1 MPYAALIDACVLYNF
16 STRDILLRIAERG
29 LFRPVWSIEIL
40 DETTRNLEAN
50 GVPAARL
57 REILERTFED
67 ALVTGG
73 GREFLASVPDAIS
86 FKDRHVVA
94 AAVAGHADVIV
105 TFNTRDFPADALA
118 LLGLDIQTPDEFLL
132 DQLAIN
138 QYRVV
143 QALREQA
150 AQLRKPPMSL
160 EALALHVP
168 NFAAMA
174 RALLSVE
181 EPPPETPT

>member
-16 STRDILLRIAERG
+16 STRDILLRLAERG

-40 DETTRNLEAN
+40 DETARNLEAN
-50 GVPAARL
+50 GIPAARL

-73 GREFLASVPDAIS
+73 FEFLARVPDAIS
-86 FKDRHVVA
+86 LKDRHVA
-94 AAVAGHADVIV
+94 AAALAGHADVIV
-105 TFNTRDFPADALA
+105 TFNTRDFPPDALA
-118 LLGLDIQTPDEFLL
+118 LFGLDVQTPDEFLL
-132 DQLAIN
+132 DQLTIN

-168 NFAAMA
+168 NFAAMV
-174 RALLSVE
+174 RKLLSAE
-181 EPPPETPT
+181 EQPFRDPG